1 MLCSDGLF
9 KILSLGD
16 LKVVLASAVEPQQSA
31 DQLVTTAVTRDAEDN
46 VTAMIIDVH

>member
-1 MLCSDGLF
+1 VLCSDGLF

-16 LKVVLASAVEPQQSA
+16 LKVVLASAVEAQQSA